1 HYSDQ
6 ASAHTRFS
14 WHRQLAVTDAPVGI
28 DLPRHRDLEGREW
41 HAWVPATPLHVN
53 TGGFAGPVAQAVEH
67 PLLEREDG
75 DRSLSGPLC
84 PRGRRIG
91 RSAHLRAHLR
101 AQRSLRG
108 SARSSW
114 LICGG
119 HHSRVRRP
127 DSACR
132 RGVSTRNARRR
143 HQLPELRRSR
153 HRDVWRRRR
162 QRRQAVQLQP
172 VPAWRICAI
181 RALLFVGPLSQHG
194 IPPECAASRHRRGLA
209 YAVGCSEAATSVRHL
224 AQMGLSEP
232 RVWWL
237 DVEPSNVWSGN
248 RALNTSVLRGMMDY
262 LDRFTSAVVGFYSL
276 SSWWN
281 SITTRWKTTAP
292 EWIPSRT
299 RAVCP
304 NHFSAGPVWLAQ
316 GGGARLDLDVAC

>member
-1 HYSDQ
+1 MRNDRYGVVRVLLGSFAAVITAVFGGQTAHAGAVYRHGTHGVDISYPNCGVRGTGTFGVVGVNGGRPFSFNPCLRGEY
-6 ASAHTRFS
+6 ARYAHSSSSA
-14 WHRQLAVTDAPVGI
+14 LY
-28 DLPRHRDLEGREW
+28 L
-41 HAWVPATPLHVN
+41 N
-53 TGGFAGPVAQAVEH
+53 TGFEH
-67 PLLEREDG
+67 WYT
-75 DRSLSGPLC
+75 
-84 PRGRRIG
+84 
-91 RSAHLRAHLR
+91 H
-101 AQRSLRG
+101 
-108 SARSSW
+108 
-114 LICGG
+114 
-119 HHSRVRRP
+119 
-127 DSACR
+127 
-132 RGVSTRNARRR
+132 
-143 HQLPELRRSR
+143 
-153 HRDVWRRRR
+153 
-162 QRRQAVQLQP
+162 
-172 VPAWRICAI
+172 AI
-181 RALLFVGPLSQHG
+181 S
-194 IPPECAASRHRRGLA
+194 PECAASRHRRGLA